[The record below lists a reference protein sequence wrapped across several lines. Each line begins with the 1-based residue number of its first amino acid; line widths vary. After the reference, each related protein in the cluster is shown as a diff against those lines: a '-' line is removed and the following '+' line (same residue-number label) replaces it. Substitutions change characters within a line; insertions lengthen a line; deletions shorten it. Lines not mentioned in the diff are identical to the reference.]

1 MAFKMNYSFEGNS
14 KSRPE
19 QNLSGA
25 SKKMTK
31 DCLLQKTQEERRKRQ
46 EQRLKLQSAELL
58 QSHIRSYIVRKIKK
72 QEERKIFDEIEST
85 AGLQILLSKLL
96 FFYDPQQDRVR
107 LLRIGERLVTCQ
119 ADVLQQMNADVSFSW
134 LIKRFLL
141 VCLKNVIDNS
151 ESMILMKCLYIFTTD
166 AHTFSYLISKDYFG
180 HLRKQLESGSHHLNE
195 TIVLIQ
201 KPFKFINN
209 SDYLSNLVLSEF
221 CIHFLKPNLTHNVKN
236 ILIPFMKSQPKDLPF
251 EKLIRYLNS
260 GFHVEGSH
268 SLFYCI
274 LDLEPD
280 DYEPDYDS
288 IQVLSKLST
297 NIHELKPSSD
307 LTNEGSDDEEEE
319 DPVTTEKRLLLSD
332 FMKILNKYGKVKKW
346 INYFLKNSNDEKVL
360 LAYTKLCHNLLL
372 VYKDSM
378 RKYLLLYKFGL
389 SSTYL
394 TKLWAYLNNH
404 NKDQFQSK
412 ISSIVAWRDYH
423 TVVSVFCDMFT
434 FYTETL
440 TDSENSDT
448 SHTFSQNDLFLM
460 SKLLKNVSRGLIEVA
475 FPMCRSSSIPT
486 TPEVLHLYKVCL
498 HCVRMLYTLDLRK
511 KFCTP
516 GFWTADKI
524 HIPPDLARKDYLSK
538 KFSTFYGTNDEED
551 EHLPP
556 LSTIEQRSLAILE
569 ELPFL
574 INFNTRVLLLRD
586 LCRSSLGEDDYQR
599 LHHELMHENVVV
611 IRRTHIYEDAFDKI
625 SQKSELD
632 LKHTLRIQ
640 FINNVGLEEA
650 GIDGGGIFKEFLNEV
665 LKTAFDPNRGYFL
678 LTADNTL
685 YPNPNVH
692 LIVENFTDH
701 YYFIGRL
708 VGKAIFENILVDLPL
723 AEFFLAKLLVDRAPA
738 HYLKSLDPVLYRN
751 LIYLR
756 EYNGDISDLGLD
768 FTTVNND
775 LGETRIMDLK
785 PNGANIPVTNENRL
799 EYIQRLADVKL
810 NSQLKRQC
818 TAFRDGI
825 NSVVPITW
833 LKLFSHTE
841 LQVII
846 GGDTQEIDVSDLCAH
861 TAYGGDFTVDHPTI
875 TIFWNI
881 VHRFTEVQKKQLLKF
896 VTSCS
901 RPPLLGF
908 KELNP
913 PFCIQSSGIENRMP
927 TASTCLNLLKIPIIT
942 DEETLRNKLLSAIE
956 QQAGFELS

>member
-1 MAFKMNYSFEGNS
+1 MAFKLSYSFEGNS
-14 KSRPE
+14 KTKPE

-25 SKKMTK
+25 SRKLTK
-31 DCLLQKTQEERRKRQ
+31 DILLQKTHEERQKRQ

-58 QSHIRSYIVRKIKK
+58 QSHIRSYIERKHKK
-72 QEERKIFDEIEST
+72 DEERSLFDDLQST
-85 AGLQILLSKLL
+85 AGIQILLSKLL
-96 FFYDPQQDRVR
+96 FFYDPGQDKAR
-107 LLRIGERLVTCQ
+107 LFKIADQLVQCHM
-119 ADVLQQMNADVSFSW
+119 DVLQQINANLSFSW
-134 LIKRFLL
+134 LIKRFL
-141 VCLKNVIDNS
+141 VQCLKNLEDNA
-151 ESMILMKCLYIFTTD
+151 ESMVLLKSLYIFTNN
-166 AHTFSYLISKDYFG
+166 AHTFTYLIQKDYYG
-180 HLRKQLESGSHHLNE
+180 YLRRQLESGKHYLQE
-195 TIVLIQ
+195 TILLIQ
-201 KPFKFINN
+201 KPFKFINE
-209 SDYLSNLVLSEF
+209 SDSLTNLALSEF
-221 CIHFLKPNLTHNVKN
+221 CLHFLKPTLTYNVKKV
-236 ILIPFMKSQPKDLPF
+236 LIPYMKSQPRDLPF
-251 EKLIRYLNS
+251 EKLIQYLNS
-260 GFHVEGSH
+260 GFHLESSH
-268 SLFYCI
+268 SLFYCV

-280 DYEPDYDS
+280 DYEPNCDS
-288 IQVLSKLST
+288 IEVLSKLSA
-297 NIHELKPSSD
+297 NIHQLKPSSD
-307 LTNEGSDDEEEE
+307 LTENSDDEEEE
-319 DPVTTEKRLLLSD
+319 DPLTIEKRLLLSD
-332 FMKILNKYGKVKKW
+332 YLKILNKYGKVKKW
-346 INYFLKNSNDEKVL
+346 LNYFEKNSSDEQIL
-360 LAYTKLCHNLLL
+360 MAFTNLCHNLLL

-389 SSTYL
+389 NSVFL
-394 TKLWAYLNNH
+394 TKLWAYLNKN
-404 NKDQFQSK
+404 NTGQFEAKGSCL
-412 ISSIVAWRDYH
+412 VAWRDFH
-423 TVVSVFCDMFT
+423 TTLSVFCDMFT

-448 SHTFSQNDLFLM
+448 SHTFSHNELFAM
-460 SKLLKNVSRGLIEVA
+460 SKLLKNVARGLIEVA
-475 FPMCRSSSIPT
+475 FPMSRSSSVPS
-486 TPEVLHLYKVCL
+486 TPEVLHLYRACL

-511 KFCTP
+511 KFCP
-516 GFWTADKI
+516 LGFWTLDKI

-538 KFSTFYGTNDEED
+538 KISSFYGSKED
-551 EHLPP
+551 EDEQLPP

-586 LCRSSLGEDDYQR
+586 LCRNSLGEDDYQR
-599 LHHELMHENVVV
+599 LHHELMHDNVIV

-632 LKHTLRIQ
+632 LKHKVRIQ
-640 FINNVGLEEA
+640 FINSVGLEEA

-665 LKTAFDPNRGYFL
+665 LKTALDPNRGFFL

-692 LIVENFTDH
+692 LIVDNFTDH

-751 LIYLR
+751 LLYLR
-756 EYNGDISDLGLD
+756 DYNGDISDLGLD

-775 LGETRIMDLK
+775 LGETRVMDLK
-785 PNGANIPVTNENRL
+785 PDGSNIPVTNENRL
-799 EYIQRLADVKL
+799 EYIQRLADLKL
-810 NSQLKRQC
+810 NSQLRKQC
-818 TAFRDGI
+818 IAFRDGL
-825 NSVVPITW
+825 NSVVPLTW

-846 GGDTQEIDVSDLCAH
+846 GGDTQEIDVNDLCEH
-861 TAYGGDFTVDHPTI
+861 TAYGGEFSADHPTI
-875 TIFWNI
+875 VLFWKI

-913 PFCIQSSGIENRMP
+913 SFCIQSSGTENRMP
-927 TASTCLNLLKIPIIT
+927 TSSTCLNLLKIPIIT
-942 DEETLRNKLLSAIE
+942 DEEVLRSKLLSAIE